1 MPLIS
6 LKTKSELDLKSLKDG
21 LIAIFTGDIDSEFM
35 QNQMEKYQELEDKV
49 KNLPLNILFVT
60 EKESETDKDFIYQ
73 DTTREIVNKSEKVAE
88 QTDLGDNLI
97 ILVKSEDEINYG
109 DQKENPEADEEW
121 LQAVIQA
128 AQNFTES
135 DADDDGYYKW
145 GQVVPET
152 ADYLCKDCGY
162 VEEFTAGMIFPICE
176 TCIAGEPSG
185 PSGPGEGY
193 WEKI

>member
-35 QNQMEKYQELEDKV
+35 QNQMGKYQELEDKV

-60 EKESETDKDFIYQ
+60 EKESETDKDFVYQ
-73 DTTREIVNKSEKVAE
+73 DTTREIVNKSKKVAE
-88 QTDLGDNLI
+88 QTELGDNLI

-121 LQAVIQA
+121 VQAVIQA

-135 DADDDGYYKW
+135 DADDEGYYKW